1 VNVNRTYALSLL
13 RQYTYSMFM
22 NLISYY
28 NKYDD
33 EAHEANYFH
42 TTNLQKDAQI
52 NHIYKVI
59 HMCSYIVNTCN
70 EIKSIKLL
78 NIPMS
83 TRLITNK
90 AYVSFKQ
97 TS

>member
-1 VNVNRTYALSLL
+1 
-13 RQYTYSMFM
+13 MFG

-33 EAHEANYFH
+33 ETHEANCFH
-42 TTNLQKDAQI
+42 TTNLQKEAQI

-59 HMCSYIVNTCN
+59 PMCSYIVNTCN
-70 EIKSIKLL
+70 EIRNIKLL
-78 NIPMS
+78 VILVC
-83 TRLITNK
+83 TKLKTNK
-90 AYVSFKQ
+90 AYVSFRQ

>member
-1 VNVNRTYALSLL
+1 
-13 RQYTYSMFM
+13 MFM

-83 TRLITNK
+83 TRLKTNK

>member
-1 VNVNRTYALSLL
+1 MK
-13 RQYTYSMFM
+13 Q
-22 NLISYY
+22 
-28 NKYDD
+28 
-33 EAHEANYFH
+33 AHETNCFH

-70 EIKSIKLL
+70 EIKSKLL
-78 NIPMS
+78 NIPMC
-83 TRLITNK
+83 TRLKTNK

>member
-1 VNVNRTYALSLL
+1 MNVNRTYALSLL

-83 TRLITNK
+83 TRLKTNK